1 MELSKVKAIELK
13 GKNIILTGGYGYLGR
28 EIALSLCAHGAK
40 VIVAARTKDKFH
52 STFSGTDDKIV
63 FEYLDISDENSI
75 IACFQEVYSKYGN
88 IDGLINNAFYLTGN
102 SPENMT
108 LDDFTNGLEGTLT
121 SVYACIK
128 HIIPYFK
135 KSNGGK
141 IVNVSS
147 MYGIQAP
154 EFEVY
159 NDSPAFLNPPH
170 YGAAKAGVA
179 QLSRYYSSYLGQHNI
194 LVNTVVPGAFPS
206 QAVQEDRKFIENLS
220 KKTALGRIGMPEE
233 LAGIF
238 TFLMSE
244 AASYITGQNFIV
256 DGGWTIK

>member
-1 MELSKVKAIELK
+1 MELGNVKEISLK
-13 GKNIILTGGYGYLGR
+13 GKNIILTGGYGYLGT
-28 EIALSLCAHGAK
+28 EIANSLYAHGAR
-40 VIVAARTKDKFH
+40 VIVAARTEEKFH
-52 STFSGTDDKIV
+52 SSFLVTDDRMV

-75 IACFQEVYSKYGN
+75 KDCFQRTYLKYGK

-102 SPENMT
+102 SPEKMS
-108 LDDFTNGLEGTLT
+108 LDDFTYGLEGTLT

-135 KSNGGK
+135 KTNCGK

-147 MYGIQAP
+147 MYGIQSP

-179 QLSRYYSSYLGQHNI
+179 QLSRYYASYLGQQNI
-194 LVNTVVPGAFPS
+194 LVNTVVPGAFPT
-206 QAVQEDRKFIENLS
+206 QVVQEDREFIENLS
-220 KKTALGRIGMPEE
+220 NKTALGRIGMPEE